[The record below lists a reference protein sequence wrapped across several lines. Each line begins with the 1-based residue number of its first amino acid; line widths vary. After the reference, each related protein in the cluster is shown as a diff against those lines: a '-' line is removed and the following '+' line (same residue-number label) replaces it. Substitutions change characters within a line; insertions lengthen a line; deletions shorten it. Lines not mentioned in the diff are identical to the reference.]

1 MSHDSGT
8 LSIDFLAGFTIFIIA
23 FIWVLSMI
31 PGLLIGLQ
39 GYTIDYDAVAYR
51 TGVILV
57 EDPGE
62 PLSWEVAQPGMDW
75 NKADVQ
81 RFGLAVSRDDPNIL
95 ALDKVNRF
103 FDTATFDYPDDYHNL
118 AIFGDYP
125 YKFNISLRYINTNE
139 PASFIGEVVPEG
151 YGYIRR
157 FVKIKSVSNKSVS
170 YATIN
175 GSQLALPGK
184 SEGLINGDNKT
195 TTHIVSILLDNTGLT
210 GQESTVRDPA
220 YQIIPAKESF
230 MINLTYLNSTLNST
244 PAGATPSLIWDR
256 ESCFDITL
264 KSGDIWVS
272 DGSNQRNI
280 NDVTIDEAPVY
291 LTNTRTMVKHNVS
304 ILYNTTTDRKGL
316 NWDASKINIYLKFNL
331 QPSPGSSTCPCPS
344 TNPDCSGSRFLN
356 STVKTPLDHPFDYNY
371 DPKNVTQPQ
380 LRDAVVE
387 VAVW

>member
-1 MSHDSGT
+1 MSDDSGN

-23 FIWVLSMI
+23 FIWVISMI

-39 GYTIDYDAVAYR
+39 AYTIDYDAVAYR

-62 PLSWEVAQPGMDW
+62 PSSWEVAEYNKDW
-75 NKADVQ
+75 KKTDVQ
-81 RFGLAVSRDDPNIL
+81 RFGLAVSRYDPNIL

-103 FDTATFDYPDDYHNL
+103 FDNTFIYPDDYHNL

-125 YKFNISLRYINTNE
+125 YRFNISLRYINSNE
-139 PASFIGEVVPEG
+139 PARSVGEVVPEG

-157 FVKIKSVSNKSVS
+157 FVKVKSMSN
-170 YATIN
+170 ATID
-175 GSQLALPGK
+175 GSNPTPLK
-184 SEGLINGDNKT
+184 NEGYINGDNE
-195 TTHIVSILLDNTGLT
+195 TTHIFAILLNNTGLI
-210 GQESTVRDPA
+210 GKESTVRDPA

-230 MINLTYLNSTLNST
+230 MINLTYLNSTMW
-244 PAGATPSLIWDR
+244 PDR
-256 ESCFDITL
+256 ESCFNITV
-264 KSGDIWVS
+264 KSGDVWVS

-280 NDVTIDEAPVY
+280 NEPIIDEVPVY
-291 LTNTRTMVKHNVS
+291 LTNTPKTVKYNVS
-304 ILYNTTTDRKGL
+304 IFYNTTADRKGV

-331 QPSPGSSTCPCPS
+331 SATNTGCSCPTCP
-344 TNPDCSGSRFLN
+344 GSRFLN
-356 STVKTPLDHPFDYNY
+356 STAAKPSDHPFDYNY
-371 DPKNVTQPQ
+371 TSNKVTQPQ